1 LRPLRFWLIAL
12 AALLLV
18 LWLLSGVLLPFVVG
32 IAIAYLLDPL
42 VDRMEARGL
51 PRWAGTLAAL
61 VAFAVVVAGTFVL
74 LVPLFQVQAS
84 MLVEQAPRIVE
95 ALRREAMGLLEIL
108 YERLD
113 PEDVQRL
120 RSAAAQYA
128 GDAALYVGGLLRDLL
143 SRGFAL
149 LDLLSVLVI
158 APIVA
163 FYLLRDWNRM
173 VDTVDGWLPRRHADT
188 IRTEMREVD
197 RTLAGFLRGQG
208 AVCLILGGF
217 YAVALSLAGLDFGL
231 TIGVVAGVLTIVP
244 YVGSAV
250 GFLASVSLAVVQFDE
265 WWRVGLVAGIFLF
278 GQAVEGNII
287 TPRLVGGSVGLHPV
301 WVMFALLAGGYLF
314 GFLGVLVAVPV
325 AAVVGVLLRFA
336 LRQYLA
342 SPYYGGE
349 PPGRAEP

>member
-1 LRPLRFWLIAL
+1 VRPLRFWLIAL
-12 AALLLV
+12 AALLLA

-42 VDRMEARGL
+42 VDRMEARGA

-61 VAFAVVVAGTFVL
+61 LAFAVVVLGTFFL
-74 LVPLFQVQAS
+74 LVPLFQVQAA

-95 ALRREAMGLLEIL
+95 ALRREATGLLEVL

-113 PEDVQRL
+113 PADVQRL
-120 RSAAAQYA
+120 RDAAAQYA
-128 GDAALYVGGLLRDLL
+128 GDAALYVGGLVRGLL

-163 FYLLRDWNRM
+163 FYLLRDWNRL

-188 IRTEMREVD
+188 IRAEMREVD

-265 WWRVGLVAGIFLF
+265 WWRVGVVAGIFLF
-278 GQAVEGNII
+278 GQAVEGNVI

-325 AAVVGVLLRFA
+325 AAVVGVLARFA

-342 SPYYGGE
+342 SPYYRGE
-349 PPGRAEP
+349 PPPPGP